1 MITKLLLASESWES
15 CIPRRTQ
22 ELRLPPAGFV
32 SVAQTSGTESALI
45 RFVATASSILQFPSW
60 TMILKEFPF
69 PFLCEKKE
77 SPIRRCLLRWWR
89 AATSSCAKRL
99 ECHSASLSQARAM
112 VARAYGDLWY
122 VRKRAGFN
130 WHFKHRRP
138 RSWWNPRTWS
148 IWRCA
153 LGGAQG
159 DAWGVGHGCTHHP
172 GHAVKTCVWQ
182 NLLPY
187 LSLLR
192 PLVSDITSCCAL
204 TSCRCSFDTWD
215 PIKNHWPKIWMVKWL
230 WNYEHDIPWLLKTT
244 KIAKLCVCMKTPFL
258 SHSHRAHL
266 IRPAFRTWL
275 VEAPSWRLCWC
286 LASGK
291 RTPTPSSSRP
301 RIQRL
306 GYGVG
311 ANMCQLWSDQAQAKL
326 CKTGIVLYWRKFAW
340 WSMCTNLLR
349 NGLGI
354 ALRNCQRIHY
364 LWPLN
369 HEHVIVHVRSA
380 LDVFI

>member
-1 MITKLLLASESWES
+1 MFAQVVKSGYFQLRQTPGVPLSITQPSQGHGGQGLWGLVVCPQTRRFQLALQTQKAEKLVKPKNLVHL
-15 CIPRRTQ
+15 T
-22 ELRLPPAGFV
+22 
-32 SVAQTSGTESALI
+32 
-45 RFVATASSILQFPSW
+45 
-60 TMILKEFPF
+60 
-69 PFLCEKKE
+69 
-77 SPIRRCLLRWWR
+77 
-89 AATSSCAKRL
+89 
-99 ECHSASLSQARAM
+99 
-112 VARAYGDLWY
+112 
-122 VRKRAGFN
+122 VRP
-130 WHFKHRRP
+130 W
-138 RSWWNPRTWS
+138 
-148 IWRCA
+148 
-153 LGGAQG
+153 GAQG

-215 PIKNHWPKIWMVKWL
+215 PIKNHSPKIWMVKWL

-275 VEAPSWRLCWC
+275 VEGPSWRLCWC